1 MVSKMNKDINE
12 SEDARPI
19 KIFGMLLP
27 SMPSLMFKFTGTFL
41 RFKSQANK
49 AGRVFNKELVKQ
61 GIDRDT
67 AKELTDIYME
77 SSHLRK
83 YIQNLR

>member
-1 MVSKMNKDINE
+1 MNKDINE